1 MGRPVGNGLI
11 ELVDSKSNESGFFCM
26 QLVGYLNQEREM
38 GTPEYADLWDIRF
51 SQAKSG
57 QCAYR
62 DKCSIYARTFAK
74 HKKKPIQLTLNF

>member
-1 MGRPVGNGLI
+1 MKPTGNGLI

-26 QLVGYLNQEREM
+26 QLVGYLNQERDM

-62 DKCSIYARTFAK
+62 DKCTIYARTKAA
-74 HKKKPIQLTLNF
+74 HPAKPIQLMLNF